1 VGHLIAALRRYGE
14 TPPNLRQGKNTTYAM
29 AGFALAAFSPFF
41 YAISLLPGPSA
52 ASRNRPWRSNCQ
64 SVFGMRKIAR
74 DGQVRV
80 MLDTVA
86 RRNLP
91 RCSAMFWR

>member
-1 VGHLIAALRRYGE
+1 MQSASFLADQRHLEIGHG
-14 TPPNLRQGKNTTYAM
+14 
-29 AGFALAAFSPFF
+29 
-41 YAISLLPGPSA
+41 
-52 ASRNRPWRSNCQ
+52 RSNCQ

-91 RCSAMFWR
+91 RCSAIFWR